1 MKREFISAFRSEVWL
16 LARHPATALMIALA
30 AVLYVVAAATSSEVL
45 IMVAGDDPYTLGG
58 AIGFIGNLVDAGDV
72 LGSVTRTSFASTVV
86 WIPVTILYA
95 VYATSRDFESVA
107 YAASRSRGVSQAAIV
122 ITKLLVNCTLVGAV
136 YLLSTTA
143 LYLTKMA
150 QWDVGASCS
159 GFAQFVSIALMIAL
173 LLISMYAATFALYL
187 LTRSVVASSVVA
199 IAVSTFVMVWF
210 PSTYGSGQ
218 PSLLLMLSPVYYLMN
233 LCSLSMQNVGVI
245 QVLLYAGGTVLVSV
259 GVALV
264 SLFVRTAVR

>member
-1 MKREFISAFRSEVWL
+1 M
-16 LARHPATALMIALA
+16 
-30 AVLYVVAAATSSEVL
+30 
-45 IMVAGDDPYTLGG
+45 
-58 AIGFIGNLVDAGDV
+58 
-72 LGSVTRTSFASTVV
+72 V

-107 YAASRSRGVSQAAIV
+107 YAVSRSRGVSQAAIV

>member
-1 MKREFISAFRSEVWL
+1 
-16 LARHPATALMIALA
+16 
-30 AVLYVVAAATSSEVL
+30 
-45 IMVAGDDPYTLGG
+45 
-58 AIGFIGNLVDAGDV
+58 
-72 LGSVTRTSFASTVV
+72 
-86 WIPVTILYA
+86 
-95 VYATSRDFESVA
+95 
-107 YAASRSRGVSQAAIV
+107 
-122 ITKLLVNCTLVGAV
+122 
-136 YLLSTTA
+136 
-143 LYLTKMA
+143 
-150 QWDVGASCS
+150 
-159 GFAQFVSIALMIAL
+159 
-173 LLISMYAATFALYL
+173 MYAATYAHYL
-187 LTRSVVASSVVA
+187 HTSSEVASSVVA

>member
-1 MKREFISAFRSEVWL
+1 M
-16 LARHPATALMIALA
+16 
-30 AVLYVVAAATSSEVL
+30 
-45 IMVAGDDPYTLGG
+45 
-58 AIGFIGNLVDAGDV
+58 
-72 LGSVTRTSFASTVV
+72 
-86 WIPVTILYA
+86 
-95 VYATSRDFESVA
+95 
-107 YAASRSRGVSQAAIV
+107 

-199 IAVSTFVMVWF
+199 IAVSIFVMVWF

>member
-72 LGSVTRTSFASTVV
+72 LGSVARTSFASTVV

-107 YAASRSRGVSQAAIV
+107 YAVSRSRGVSQAAIV

-136 YLLSTTA
+136 YLLSTT
-143 LYLTKMA
+143 
-150 QWDVGASCS
+150 
-159 GFAQFVSIALMIAL
+159 
-173 LLISMYAATFALYL
+173 ALYL

-264 SLFVRTAVR
+264 SLFVRTVVR